1 MSNFIFLKNILFF
14 NIDSSTKLVLCANNK
29 IFITWTK
36 NLIKLNSK
44 ELDDM
49 NKGKQILKKMGW
61 STGSGLG
68 MFEQGINKPIIVTE
82 NKDSFT
88 ISENDNS
95 VNDDVFANF
104 RKNKGAAFIHRM
116 RARAEE
122 KEMMKIQL
130 QRP

>member
-1 MSNFIFLKNILFF
+1 
-14 NIDSSTKLVLCANNK
+14 
-29 IFITWTK
+29 
-36 NLIKLNSK
+36 
-44 ELDDM
+44 M